1 LCLVMNKIRFPKAR
15 KSKLLIRKVGNET
28 VVYDTKTH
36 NALALNELTT
46 AVWEVCT
53 GKSDASSLLE
63 IIRCSGLVNAVDQ
76 VVLMAIDQLNRA
88 GLLKTSTETNE
99 TDKTSLTRREMIRL
113 IGIKSVA
120 ALPAISIIGI
130 QPAIAHDS
138 EITYPLRPH
147 GAHCHSDGQC
157 LSNHCGSHN
166 SKCLG

>member
-1 LCLVMNKIRFPKAR
+1 MNKIRFPKAR

-99 TDKTSLTRREMIRL
+99 TDKKRLTRREMIRL
-113 IGIKSVA
+113 IGITSAA

-130 QPAIAHDS
+130 QPAIAQS
-138 EITYPLRPH
+138 SGLGQH
-147 GAHCHSDGQC
+147 GDPCNGPGDCISG
-157 LSNHCGSHN
+157 HCGSAN
-166 SKCLG
+166 APPGYDGKCLG